1 MRKQSMQPSVTISAA
16 LGVALTCASPG
27 FAADTH
33 VIGIGADNFSWTY
46 KDKVSAPNNPLAVDD
61 LKIGDTVEVQIPDGS
76 LHGFVTIKRSAGPPP
91 TATVD
96 KSPVLACG
104 EDASSKPNAVLREL
118 DCGAA
123 SKFGV
128 AFSGSLRLEV
138 MNTFKDPVD
147 FYCVIHK
154 NGMPGVLKLVP

>member
-1 MRKQSMQPSVTISAA
+1 MRKQLMQSSVIISAA
-16 LGVALTCASPG
+16 FGAALTCASPG

-33 VIGIGADNFSWTY
+33 VIGIGDDDFSWTY
-46 KDKVSAPNNPLAVDD
+46 KDKVSAPNNPIAIDD
-61 LKIGDTVEVQIPDGS
+61 LKIGDTVEVHITDG
-76 LHGFVTIKRSAGPPP
+76 HGFVTIKRNAGPPP

-104 EDASSKPNAVLREL
+104 EDASSKPNAVLREQ
-118 DCGAA
+118 DCGAT
-123 SKFGV
+123 SNFGV
-128 AFSGSLRLEV
+128 ASPPPRNLRLEV

-154 NGMPGVLKLVP
+154 NGMPGVLKLAP